1 MRQFSDLFPL
11 IVPHV
16 PGAPEPLIRAH
27 CALAARQLCS
37 NLRCWSEWLE
47 PVQAQAPGTEY
58 DLEAP
63 LGAHVILVEA
73 VTVNGRDG
81 HLAAWRTYKVDPA
94 LAGGDL
100 VVPVSHAVFRLGGNV
115 PPGAEIRLR
124 VVLEPTRDA
133 VAVPDHV
140 LDLYGE
146 AIADGAI
153 ASLMLL
159 PGQPFSNPQM
169 AGVHAGAFVAAVD
182 SAHPREW
189 RSRTNVTPR
198 VRPTWC

>member
-81 HLAAWRTYKVDPA
+81 CLAAWRTYKADPA

-100 VVPVSHAVFRLGGNV
+100 VVPVSHTVFRLGGSV
-115 PPGAEIRLR
+115 PPGAEIRIR

-133 VAVPDHV
+133 MGVPDHV

-153 ASLMLL
+153 ASMMML
-159 PGQPFSNPQM
+159 PGQPFSNLQM
-169 AGVHAGAFVAAVD
+169 AGVHAGAFAAAVT